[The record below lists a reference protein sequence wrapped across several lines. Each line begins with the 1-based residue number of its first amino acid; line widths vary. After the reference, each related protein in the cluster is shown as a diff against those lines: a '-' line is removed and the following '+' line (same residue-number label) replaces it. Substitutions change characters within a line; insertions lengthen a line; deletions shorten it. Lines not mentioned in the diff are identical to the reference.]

1 MVIKTDLPAVV
12 GSSGLVGSFLINNL
26 SVLYPKVI
34 SYSRRKIHFDKKNVK
49 NLIID
54 FNNLENE
61 SSFKEIDHLYIAL
74 GTTRRKAGS
83 DKNFEL
89 VDYHYCINLARSA
102 NKMGVKRIS
111 VISSVGSD
119 PDSVFLY
126 PRTKGMLEREII
138 KIPLDH
144 LNIVKPG
151 IILGERIETR
161 VGENLGKIFFFL
173 IDKILFGSFKKYKSI
188 SANDISKAMIF
199 QLVNSKKNLKVLYYS
214 DLKKSSNSFQS
225 LYNID

>member
-49 NLIID
+49 NIIID

-61 SSFKEIDHLYIAL
+61 TSFKEIDHLYIAL

-83 DKNFEL
+83 NKNFEL

-111 VISSVGSD
+111 LISSVGSD
-119 PDSVFLY
+119 PDSDFYIQEQKEYL
-126 PRTKGMLEREII
+126 K
-138 KIPLDH
+138 
-144 LNIVKPG
+144 
-151 IILGERIETR
+151 ET
-161 VGENLGKIFFFL
+161 L
-173 IDKILFGSFKKYKSI
+173 
-188 SANDISKAMIF
+188 
-199 QLVNSKKNLKVLYYS
+199 LK
-214 DLKKSSNSFQS
+214 FPW
-225 LYNID
+225 IT

>member
-1 MVIKTDLPAVV
+1 
-12 GSSGLVGSFLINNL
+12 
-26 SVLYPKVI
+26 
-34 SYSRRKIHFDKKNVK
+34 
-49 NLIID
+49 
-54 FNNLENE
+54 
-61 SSFKEIDHLYIAL
+61 
-74 GTTRRKAGS
+74 
-83 DKNFEL
+83 
-89 VDYHYCINLARSA
+89 
-102 NKMGVKRIS
+102 MGVKRIS

-119 PDSVFLY
+119 PNSNFLY
-126 PRTKGMLEREII
+126 PRTKGMLERDII

-151 IILGERIETR
+151 IILGKRIETR

-225 LYNID
+225 LLNID

>member
-1 MVIKTDLPAVV
+1 
-12 GSSGLVGSFLINNL
+12 
-26 SVLYPKVI
+26 
-34 SYSRRKIHFDKKNVK
+34 
-49 NLIID
+49 
-54 FNNLENE
+54 
-61 SSFKEIDHLYIAL
+61 
-74 GTTRRKAGS
+74 
-83 DKNFEL
+83 
-89 VDYHYCINLARSA
+89 
-102 NKMGVKRIS
+102 MGVKRIS

-119 PDSVFLY
+119 PYSVFLY
-126 PRTKGMLEREII
+126 PRTKGMLERDII

-151 IILGERIETR
+151 IILGKRIETR

-225 LYNID
+225 LFNID

>member
-1 MVIKTDLPAVV
+1 
-12 GSSGLVGSFLINNL
+12 
-26 SVLYPKVI
+26 
-34 SYSRRKIHFDKKNVK
+34 
-49 NLIID
+49 
-54 FNNLENE
+54 
-61 SSFKEIDHLYIAL
+61 
-74 GTTRRKAGS
+74 
-83 DKNFEL
+83 
-89 VDYHYCINLARSA
+89 
-102 NKMGVKRIS
+102 MGVKRIS

-119 PDSVFLY
+119 PNSVFLY
-126 PRTKGMLEREII
+126 PRTKGMLERDII

-225 LYNID
+225 LFNID

>member
-1 MVIKTDLPAVV
+1 
-12 GSSGLVGSFLINNL
+12 
-26 SVLYPKVI
+26 
-34 SYSRRKIHFDKKNVK
+34 
-49 NLIID
+49 
-54 FNNLENE
+54 
-61 SSFKEIDHLYIAL
+61 
-74 GTTRRKAGS
+74 
-83 DKNFEL
+83 
-89 VDYHYCINLARSA
+89 
-102 NKMGVKRIS
+102 MGVKRIS

-126 PRTKGMLEREII
+126 PRTKGMLERDII

-151 IILGERIETR
+151 IILGKRIETR

-225 LYNID
+225 LFNID

>member
-1 MVIKTDLPAVV
+1 M
-12 GSSGLVGSFLINNL
+12 
-26 SVLYPKVI
+26 
-34 SYSRRKIHFDKKNVK
+34 
-49 NLIID
+49 
-54 FNNLENE
+54 
-61 SSFKEIDHLYIAL
+61 YIAL

-83 DKNFEL
+83 DEDFEL

-119 PDSVFLY
+119 PDSFFLY
-126 PRTKGMLEREII
+126 PRTKGMLERDII

-144 LNIVKPG
+144 LNIAKPG

-188 SANDISKAMIF
+188 S
-199 QLVNSKKNLKVLYYS
+199 
-214 DLKKSSNSFQS
+214 
-225 LYNID
+225 